1 MFGAPNVVGTPTRFE
16 VSAQI
21 RRKLLV
27 RGYLST
33 AGTTR
38 PMPARSHARRI
49 AGTGP
54 LLHDLR
60 FEYDSDR
67 ADGGVV
73 VKCPRTIA
81 VTMAMS
87 CALMLGQDPGAV
99 AAPPSRTPAPTT
111 AEPAAPSASEP
122 GVPTTTGRAA
132 PPASAPVAPAV
143 ADPRAPAAA
152 EPTPPVTHADPGPS
166 AFQRWLDDH
175 IPAPSAVLPGI
186 GSAATA
192 PEGTSDPQALWNAI
206 QSSPTGDPFF
216 DVAPEDLARYAPG
229 DIIESRDVSWPGVP
243 MVFLTVLTPVQR
255 AIQVKFRTTNSSGA
269 PSFGTA
275 TLLLPFSPWTGPG
288 SRPVLLNAPPI
299 NALNRRCTPGYVFS
313 HGYDL
318 TSGNGNDF
326 VPSPTMWAA
335 SQNYAVVIPDHEG
348 PLMAYAEPTVAGH
361 IMLDTVRAVRHLMPD
376 QFGESRFAMTGYSG
390 GAIASY
396 AAAML
401 LREYAPELAPNL
413 VGAAMG
419 GLPADYESFA
429 ETFDGTYASGLMM
442 TVTLA
447 LAREHPE
454 ILSRMNHLA
463 QWAAISPLKDV
474 CSSTMSDVG
483 VFVSYAAVANMADP
497 LHTEFADMLFRR
509 LSLKGKKAG
518 MPIYVYNGIHD
529 PWMPAAKA
537 EEFYAEQCA
546 LGVPATKSIVG
557 GEHILGYF
565 DGFLGSTHW
574 LGERLSGI
582 AAPHACE
589 VAPHPDSTPRQD
601 NSDNAPSS
609 APSAAKPFTAPG
621 R

>member
-1 MFGAPNVVGTPTRFE
+1 
-16 VSAQI
+16 
-21 RRKLLV
+21 
-27 RGYLST
+27 
-33 AGTTR
+33 
-38 PMPARSHARRI
+38 
-49 AGTGP
+49 
-54 LLHDLR
+54 
-60 FEYDSDR
+60 
-67 ADGGVV
+67 
-73 VKCPRTIA
+73 
-81 VTMAMS
+81 MAMG
-87 CALMLGQDPGAV
+87 CALTWGQSV
-99 AAPPSRTPAPTT
+99 
-111 AEPAAPSASEP
+111 
-122 GVPTTTGRAA
+122 
-132 PPASAPVAPAV
+132 AV
-143 ADPRAPAAA
+143 ADPPPRTPAPAAA
-152 EPTPPVTHADPGPS
+152 EPTTPPAAEPGTRAATDQASPPASGPAAAPSSAGPGAPTASEPSPPVAHADPGPS

-175 IPAPSAVLPGI
+175 IPAPSSVLSGT

-192 PEGTSDPQALWNAI
+192 PGEQQDPSALWKAI

-216 DVAPEDLARYAPG
+216 DAAPPDLARYAPG
-229 DIIESRDVSWPGVP
+229 DVIESRDVSWPAVP

-255 AIQVKFRTTNSSGA
+255 AIQLKFRTTDSSGA

-275 TLLLPFSPWTGPG
+275 TLLLPFGQWTGPG

-299 NALNRRCTPGYVFS
+299 NALNRRCTPGWVFS

-376 QFGESRFAMTGYSG
+376 QFGASRFAMTGYSG

-401 LREYAPELAPNL
+401 EREYAPELAPNL
-413 VGAAMG
+413 AGAAMG
-419 GLPADYESFA
+419 GLPVDYESFA
-429 ETFDGTYASGLMM
+429 KTFDGSYASGLML

-454 ILSRMNHLA
+454 ILGRMNHLA

-474 CSSTMSDVG
+474 CSSTMADVG
-483 VFVSYAAVANMADP
+483 IFVPYAALANMADP
-497 LHTEFADMLFRR
+497 LHTEFADTMFRR

-518 MPIYVYNGIHD
+518 MPIYVYNGVHD
-529 PWMPAAKA
+529 PWMPVAKA
-537 EEFYAEQCA
+537 EAFYAEQCA

-565 DGFLGSTHW
+565 DGFLGSTQW
-574 LGERLSGI
+574 LGERLSGVP
-582 AAPHACE
+582 APNACE
-589 VAPHPDSTPRQD
+589 VAPRPDAAPQHST
-601 NSDNAPSS
+601 SSAAPSG
-609 APSAAKPFTAPG
+609 APRTEAPPASPG

>member
-1 MFGAPNVVGTPTRFE
+1 MPSASGRAASSASDQAASSASDPSASTTP
-16 VSAQI
+16 V
-21 RRKLLV
+21 
-27 RGYLST
+27 
-33 AGTTR
+33 
-38 PMPARSHARRI
+38 PA
-49 AGTGP
+49 
-54 LLHDLR
+54 
-60 FEYDSDR
+60 
-67 ADGGVV
+67 
-73 VKCPRTIA
+73 
-81 VTMAMS
+81 
-87 CALMLGQDPGAV
+87 
-99 AAPPSRTPAPTT
+99 APTT
-111 AEPAAPSASEP
+111 SSPAAPNKSDQVAPSADP
-122 GVPTTTGRAA
+122 AA
-132 PPASAPVAPAV
+132 PTAPDPAAPASP
-143 ADPRAPAAA
+143 DPAAPTSP
-152 EPTPPVTHADPGPS
+152 EPSGSHNPGPS
-166 AFQRWLDDH
+166 PFQRWLDDH

-186 GSAATA
+186 GSAA
-192 PEGTSDPQALWNAI
+192 SDPGALTDTQELWNRI

-216 DVAPEDLARYAPG
+216 DATPDNLAQYAPG
-229 DIIESRDVSWPGVP
+229 DVIESRDVSWPGVP

-255 AIQVKFRTTNSSGA
+255 AIQLKFRTTNSSGA

-275 TLLLPFSPWTGPG
+275 TLLLPFGRWTGPG

-335 SQNYAVVIPDHEG
+335 SRNYAVVIPDHEG

-396 AAAML
+396 AGAML
-401 LREYAPELAPNL
+401 AREYAPELLPLLA
-413 VGAAMG
+413 GAAMG
-419 GLPADYESFA
+419 GLPSDYESFA
-429 ETFDGTYASGLMM
+429 KTFDGTYASGLML

-454 ILSRMNHLA
+454 ILERMNHLA

-474 CSSTMSDVG
+474 CSSTMADVG
-483 VFVSYAAVANMADP
+483 IFVPYAALANMADP
-497 LHTEFADMLFRR
+497 LHTEFADEMFRR

-518 MPIYVYNGIHD
+518 MPIYVYNGLHD
-529 PWMPAAKA
+529 PWMPVANA
-537 EEFYAEQCA
+537 EKFYAEQCA

-565 DGFLGSTHW
+565 DGFLGSTQW
-574 LGERLSGI
+574 LGERLSGVP
-582 AAPHACE
+582 APNACE
-589 VAPHPDSTPRQD
+589 VAPRAETTPAQGSSSTTATTPTR
-601 NSDNAPSS
+601 AVK
-609 APSAAKPFTAPG
+609 PSAAPG